1 MVCESC
7 GGEVGANAR
16 HCPACGHAVM
26 QPAGGSA
33 TTAEPLAAPMPPTPD
48 PTAPDTTGSDP
59 IPPAADPPTP
69 DPTRVD
75 PAESFPP
82 PPDPDESFPPPPDPD
97 ESFPPPPSPVADTA
111 TPVADG
117 AVHATDAEAATE
129 PGSGELVIDAPE
141 RITVDDQIFDPPTT
155 PAVTSPSV
163 ASTTVVDQVAP
174 PTARVARTDEVPALF
189 DGQTD
194 IDEHP
199 AEREPFKFRLVFVF
213 AFFGAIAVALVPA
226 ANVIDIRTSRPVD
239 GIEPGFVTLDQ
250 FGSNLAVA
258 SYVGAGAMVL
268 GGLIACWGMRWAA
281 GIAGGAGLA
290 LIGWAGLVIG
300 VVEARLEVAE
310 EITRN
315 YPADLPQYEL
325 SITRDLGYGLIV
337 AVAALGLL
345 VFIASLRLSRTA
357 GRPGL
362 NPWIAAI
369 GAVSALVLAVG
380 PAIPVDGAS
389 FSDNFRSTASSGDL
403 PTAYLG
409 GRVGQLLLIG
419 MFAAIGFLLVRTYG
433 LGLAAGSVSVAAWL
447 WFSSLAELGD
457 APLGIADMNP
467 GAGDTTPHAVTTVGM
482 VLTLAML
489 LVAAI
494 AALAQYRRYRRR

>member
-1 MVCESC
+1 
-7 GGEVGANAR
+7 
-16 HCPACGHAVM
+16 
-26 QPAGGSA
+26 
-33 TTAEPLAAPMPPTPD
+33 
-48 PTAPDTTGSDP
+48 
-59 IPPAADPPTP
+59 
-69 DPTRVD
+69 
-75 PAESFPP
+75 
-82 PPDPDESFPPPPDPD
+82 
-97 ESFPPPPSPVADTA
+97 
-111 TPVADG
+111 
-117 AVHATDAEAATE
+117 
-129 PGSGELVIDAPE
+129 
-141 RITVDDQIFDPPTT
+141 
-155 PAVTSPSV
+155 
-163 ASTTVVDQVAP
+163 
-174 PTARVARTDEVPALF
+174 
-189 DGQTD
+189 
-194 IDEHP
+194 
-199 AEREPFKFRLVFVF
+199 
-213 AFFGAIAVALVPA
+213 
-226 ANVIDIRTSRPVD
+226 
-239 GIEPGFVTLDQ
+239 
-250 FGSNLAVA
+250 
-258 SYVGAGAMVL
+258 
-268 GGLIACWGMRWAA
+268 
-281 GIAGGAGLA
+281 
-290 LIGWAGLVIG
+290 
-300 VVEARLEVAE
+300 
-310 EITRN
+310 
-315 YPADLPQYEL
+315 
-325 SITRDLGYGLIV
+325 
-337 AVAALGLL
+337 
-345 VFIASLRLSRTA
+345 LRLSRTA